1 MLAALAFKQKNNLNN
16 HPELSWYLFYLLEWP
31 SDPLTIWSDVEANKN
46 GWSKQH
52 MAPIQWRSLLL
63 FKVIFWGRSPPHS
76 PERTWDIHGRC
87 QKNRFLQRATFVWQ
101 IWGAAIINY
110 PQHLHSFRP
119 SAFIKG
125 VLGHN
130 QLTCIGTIQMFIYCI
145 PIPSLL

>member
-1 MLAALAFKQKNNLNN
+1 MSKRTKMDEVSSTCQ
-16 HPELSWYLFYLLEWP
+16 LFDRTHIKVRWLFHSIWVVQQR
-31 SDPLTIWSDVEANKN
+31 TI
-46 GWSKQH
+46 
-52 MAPIQWRSLLL
+52 
-63 FKVIFWGRSPPHS
+63 
-76 PERTWDIHGRC
+76 TWDRSNGGPVALNMSYFGGYPLHIARKGPEIFMVGAK
-87 QKNRFLQRATFVWQ
+87 KNRFLQRATFVWQ
-101 IWGAAIINY
+101 IWGVAIINY